1 MSAGVVTSPLVAGLF
16 ISRGYGYSLFFLI
29 MAGIALAAAVIIFA
43 VRIPVSRLGEG
54 FSRRV
59 LGELLGPHRMTLS
72 LILALGILYMTAEAV
87 PNNWIPQYLRD
98 VFPGSSVI
106 RSRVV
111 LSLFWA
117 AVTVGRQLCAI
128 LLRRWKP
135 HLLTVVLSAGAA
147 LSLCAASLMRSS
159 LGAEA
164 AFVATGLFLSG
175 VMPVILALSGRMP
188 GEAAGASFVLIL
200 AVGMLGASG
209 MNRVVGGVSDLL
221 GFRAGIL
228 TGAVPLA
235 GAILIFLLAR
245 DLRRSG

>member
-1 MSAGVVTSPLVAGLF
+1 
-16 ISRGYGYSLFFLI
+16 
-29 MAGIALAAAVIIFA
+29 
-43 VRIPVSRLGEG
+43 
-54 FSRRV
+54 
-59 LGELLGPHRMTLS
+59 
-72 LILALGILYMTAEAV
+72 MTAEAV

-98 VFPGSSVI
+98 VFPASPVF

-117 AVTVGRQLCAI
+117 AVTVGRQLCAV
-128 LLRRWKP
+128 LLKRWKP
-135 HLLTVVLSAGAA
+135 HLLTAILSAGAA
-147 LSLCAASLMRSS
+147 LSLCAASLTRSS

-175 VMPVILALSGRMP
+175 VMPVILALTGRMP
-188 GEAAGASFVLIL
+188 GEAAGASFVLVL

-228 TGAVPLA
+228 TGAVPLV
-235 GAILIFLLAR
+235 GVILIFLLNR
-245 DLRRSG
+245 RLRGRP